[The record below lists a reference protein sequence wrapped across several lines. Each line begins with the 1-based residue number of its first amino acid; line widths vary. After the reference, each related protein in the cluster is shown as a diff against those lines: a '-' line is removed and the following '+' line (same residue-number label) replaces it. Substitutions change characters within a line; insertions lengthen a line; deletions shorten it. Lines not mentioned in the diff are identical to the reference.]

1 MPLTN
6 RWCCQTKKLSRL
18 TPSMPDDRE
27 PVSPQRLAGED
38 RQQLEHDPESRQ
50 REDVDLGVAEEPE
63 QVLEQ
68 VGAAA
73 AGRG

>member
-6 RWCCQTKKLSRL
+6 RWCCQTKKLS
-18 TPSMPDDRE
+18 SADAEHAGDGQ
-27 PVSPQRLAGED
+27 PVAPQRLAREHG
-38 RQQLEHDPESRQ
+38 QQLEHDAEAGQ
-50 REDVDLGVAEEPE
+50 REDVHLGVPEEPE

-73 AGRG
+73 AAGR